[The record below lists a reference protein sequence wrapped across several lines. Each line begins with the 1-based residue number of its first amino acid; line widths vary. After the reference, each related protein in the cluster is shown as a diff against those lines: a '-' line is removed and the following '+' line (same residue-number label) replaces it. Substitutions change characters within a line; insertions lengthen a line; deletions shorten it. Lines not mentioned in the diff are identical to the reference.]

1 MKKNEIGS
9 GTIHEL
15 PEDLKTILINNL
27 ELLAKWNNLTSLAR
41 NEWVCWVTSV
51 KKVETRKNH
60 IDRLIVDLLKGKR
73 RPCCWPGCPHHNS
86 NSQKWFK

>member
-1 MKKNEIGS
+1 MKKNEIGL

-15 PEDLKTILINNL
+15 PDDIKLILDKNL
-27 ELLAKWNNLTSLAR
+27 DLLANWNNLTSLAR
-41 NEWVCWVTSV
+41 NEWICWVTNV
-51 KKVETRKNH
+51 KKAETRKNH
-60 IDRLIVDLLKGKR
+60 IDRLIADLLKDKR